1 MTERERR
8 SSLWTDVVLNLA
20 ILTVLTIVL
29 NAVLLWR
36 LGQGREQTLRS
47 DLAAELA
54 RAYAV
59 RLGGVADSIG
69 PPDPARPGPWRDALR
84 AADVPAGTAP
94 FVVVTTPGL
103 APVATMGPPPRGV
116 GPEDEPVARWVLDG
130 VDVRAALAGNQIERG
145 EWTVRDSLFAGEV
158 HAVATAP
165 IGDLSG
171 RVIGGVRVALPVG
184 VPLIG
189 PVDRRTLP
197 VFGIITLLSAVGMGL
212 FGYAL
217 FRRRILLPIGE
228 LSAGTA
234 QLASGRFDV
243 RLDASAANEL
253 GALAS
258 QFDALA
264 AALESYQARNEQ
276 QVADLQRVNEDLQR
290 TRKELV
296 FAEKM
301 ATVGRLAAGIAH
313 EVGNPLASIIGFVD
327 LLDDDEDGTLAAD
340 FLPRIRKE
348 LDRIH
353 HIIRELL
360 SYARPTDG
368 TADALDRV
376 DIAQPLEAARR
387 LIEVQPRFKAV
398 SFDEVVDP
406 GLPLV
411 LAHEA
416 RLQQVLLNLFVNA
429 AEAMSMGGRIR
440 TRAYRNPD
448 APHVVQVEV
457 QDEGPGLPPT
467 VAGNVFEPFFT
478 TKDVGEG
485 TGLGLSV
492 SLQLMEG
499 MKGSLNF
506 RQPDLAPE
514 DSMMAGGAT
523 FVITLRV
530 ADEDEATSA
539 DEASGEASGEAP
551 SSS

>member
-1 MTERERR
+1 MTERDRR

-36 LGQGREQTLRS
+36 LGQGRELALRG
-47 DLAAELA
+47 DLAAEMA
-54 RAYAV
+54 RSYAV

-69 PPDPARPGPWRDALR
+69 PPDPRRSEPWRDALK

-103 APVATMGPPPRGV
+103 APVATAGPAPRGV
-116 GPEDEPVARWVLDG
+116 GDGPGDESVARWVLDG
-130 VDVRAALAGNQIERG
+130 VDVRAALAGQQIERG
-145 EWTVRDSLFAGEV
+145 EWTVRDSLLAGEV

-165 IGDLSG
+165 IRDLSG

-243 RLDASAANEL
+243 RLDNAAANEL
-253 GALAS
+253 GALAR
-258 QFDALA
+258 QFDAMA

-276 QVADLQRVNEDLQR
+276 QVADLKRVNEDLQR

-301 ATVGRLAAGIAH
+301 ATVGRLAAGVAH

-360 SYARPTDG
+360 SYARPSDG
-368 TADALDRV
+368 TQEALERV
-376 DIAQPLEAARR
+376 AIAQPLEAARR
-387 LIEVQPRFKAV
+387 LIEVQPRFKGV
-398 SFDEVVDP
+398 SFDEVVEP

-457 QDEGPGLPPT
+457 QDEGPGLPPQ
-467 VAGNVFEPFFT
+467 VAAHVFEPFFT

-492 SLQLMEG
+492 SLRLMEG
-499 MKGSLNF
+499 MNGSLHF

-523 FVITLRV
+523 FVISLKV
-530 ADEDEATSA
+530 ADAPDAPA
-539 DEASGEASGEAP
+539 DSEAP
-551 SSS
+551 